1 MNLITTQLNAVR
13 PRKILERR
21 METNINKGTSND

>member
-1 MNLITTQLNAVR
+1 MNLITTQLNAAR

-21 METNINKGTSND
+21 MESNLNLWSLDD